1 MEKIKELVNS
11 SLTKCVV
18 SIGIGILLLIKKD
31 VMYSGIAFGIGIR
44 EFFLAFKQDCPAK
57 CKKDCC
63 IK

>member
-1 MEKIKELVNS
+1 VEKIKELVNS

>member
-18 SIGIGILLLIKKD
+18 GIGIGILLLIKKD

-44 EFFLAFKQDCPAK
+44 EFFLAFKKECGKD
-57 CKKDCC
+57 CKKNCC
-63 IK
+63 LK

>member
-1 MEKIKELVNS
+1 VEKIKELVNS

-44 EFFLAFKQDCPAK
+44 EFFLSFKQDCPAK